1 MAGKKMVKVAEKAT
15 TYHLMTLGHH
25 ILIRLKSYCSSRA
38 PYKAW
43 NKHTLIRCRKQVWI
57 SSYIPKLKRS
67 ENRSTAEHHN
77 RKCRDTCLGKFQN
90 NLAFFLPEQCKHV
103 PSSKSVRIML
113 NRVAVVASN
122 VLIYM
127 QMIIQY
133 IGWPI
138 ETEKK
143 KHKLENRKPQI
154 RLKQKYKSHNG
165 IPKHH
170 NETNIQTK
178 NKSTKPKKE
187 IQNPEHWGTIGKR
200 RSKKHK

>member
-1 MAGKKMVKVAEKAT
+1 MAEKKKKLAKVAEKAT

-25 ILIRLKSYCSSRA
+25 ILIRLKSYCSSQA

-77 RKCRDTCLGKFQN
+77 RKCRNTCLGKFQN

-143 KHKLENRKPQI
+143 N
-154 RLKQKYKSHNG
+154 
-165 IPKHH
+165 
-170 NETNIQTK
+170 TN
-178 NKSTKPKKE
+178 
-187 IQNPEHWGTIGKR
+187 
-200 RSKKHK
+200 